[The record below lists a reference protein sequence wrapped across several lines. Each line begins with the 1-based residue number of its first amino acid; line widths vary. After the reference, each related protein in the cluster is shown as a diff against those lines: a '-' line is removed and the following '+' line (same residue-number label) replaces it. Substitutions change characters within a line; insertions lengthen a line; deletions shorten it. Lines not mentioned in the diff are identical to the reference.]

1 MAEVLSGGEF
11 TGSIDGDYWTKYGGS
26 SREMFYYD
34 ATGASHDGGSAK
46 CGHTTGTPFT
56 TMRYSMKQPFTITEA
71 SNIDTAVMGAWCQFN
86 DNGGADPEVLNCT
99 IQFAVK
105 LRDPDG
111 NFHNVRTATRNF
123 DTLTSLNFLTNEDVK
138 TILTTYGNGTWY
150 VHLSAFIY
158 RANLTGAWLVGWWDD
173 ISLDIDY
180 YGYGT
185 TTETITLSESAS
197 GVGAFSDTFIDTIT
211 LSDRVSS
218 AMSVS
223 ADPTF
228 RYYFGSFDGKVY
240 AEDSVYKSDGGT
252 SIDAYWESKET
263 DFAEEDM
270 EALDKFKTIY
280 KIRLLYVDISDSSA
294 TVTISVKPDGGATWA
309 EVTTSVGGTGDDT
322 TKVKDFYI
330 IKTGNSFK
338 FRLQHDS
345 ADNEFQWSGME
356 VDYTIGG
363 DYFQ

>member
-1 MAEVLSGGEF
+1 MAEVLTNGTFDSDL
-11 TGSIDGDYWTKYGGS
+11 SSWSKYGGS
-26 SREMFYYD
+26 SRHMFYYD
-34 ATGASHDGGSAK
+34 ATGAAHDGGAAK
-46 CGHTTGTPFT
+46 CGHTTGTPLT
-56 TMRYSMKQPFTITEA
+56 EMRYSMKQEFTITNA
-71 SNIDTAVMGAWCQFN
+71 SDIDTAVMDAWCQYN

-111 NFHNVRTATRNF
+111 NFHNVKTKTYNY
-123 DTLTSLNFLTNEDVK
+123 DTLTSVTFLNNKDVK

-158 RANLTGAWLVGWWDD
+158 RANITGAWFVGWWDD

-197 GVGAFSDTFIDTIT
+197 GVGAFSDTFTDTVT
-211 LSDRVSS
+211 LSDVGALS
-218 AMSVS
+218 AS
-223 ADPTF
+223 ADPAF
-228 RYYFGSFDGKVY
+228 RYYFGSYDGKVY
-240 AEDSVYKSDGGT
+240 AEDSTYKSDSGT

-263 DFAEEDM
+263 DFAEEGI

-280 KIRLLYVDISDSSA
+280 KIRLWYVDISDVAA
-294 TVTISVKPDGGATWA
+294 TVTISVKPDGGATWT
-309 EVTTSVGGTGDDT
+309 EVTESIGGVGDDT
-322 TKVKDFYI
+322 NKPKDFFI

-338 FRLQHDS
+338 FRVQNNS
-345 ADNEFQWSGME
+345 ADNKFQWSALE
-356 VDYTIGG
+356 ISYTIGG
-363 DYFQ
+363 DYFR

>member
-1 MAEVLSGGEF
+1 MTEVLSNGTF
-11 TGSIDGDYWTKYGGS
+11 DSNLSSWSKYGGS
-26 SREMFYYD
+26 SRHMFYYD
-34 ATGASHDGGSAK
+34 ATGAQHDGGSAK
-46 CGHTTGTPFT
+46 CGHTTGTPLT
-56 TMRYSMKQPFTITEA
+56 TMRYSMKQEFTITNAED
-71 SNIDTAVMGAWCQFN
+71 IDTAVMDAWCQYN

-111 NFHNVRTATRNF
+111 NFHNVRTKTYNY
-123 DTLTSLNFLTNEDVK
+123 DTLTSITFLNNKDVK
-138 TILTTYGNGTWY
+138 TILKTYGNGTWY

-185 TTETITLSESAS
+185 TTETITLSDSATITL
-197 GVGAFSDTFIDTIT
+197 ALSDTHTDTIT
-211 LSDRVSS
+211 LTDSAGS

-228 RYYFGSFDGKVY
+228 RYYFGSYEGKVY
-240 AEDSVYKSDGGT
+240 AEDSEYKSDDGT

-263 DFAEEDM
+263 DFAEESID
-270 EALDKFKTIY
+270 ALDKFKTVR
-280 KIRLLYVDISDSSA
+280 KIRLLYVDVSSSTA
-294 TVTISVKPDGGATWA
+294 TVTISIKPDGGATWTS
-309 EVTTSVGGTGDDT
+309 TTESIGGTGDDT
-322 TKVKDFYI
+322 NKNKDFYI
-330 IKTGNSFK
+330 ISTGNSFK

-345 ADNEFQWSGME
+345 ADNNFQWTGLE
-356 VDYTIGG
+356 VDYTTGG